1 VDNKPFSH
9 LLTSELNPWLHF
21 EQLSISGNKSVEEKT
36 GICPSKIL
44 QTEIKTI
51 KIWSKSE
58 KKKSQ
63 SEMRV
68 STSTTAAE

>member
-1 VDNKPFSH
+1 VGIN
-9 LLTSELNPWLHF
+9 
-21 EQLSISGNKSVEEKT
+21 QLRKKT

-68 STSTTAAE
+68 STSTTESE